1 MAVRIQIRRGNTNDW
16 DTANPT
22 LAAGE
27 IGFDTQAKVFKVGTG
42 TDTWST
48 LPGAANM
55 GDISGVYAS
64 TGLSYGTSTTL
75 NGTASAG
82 QQGSTGEIYLKVDD
96 AYVVTAGTFDA
107 AGDLIVGTGSDTYGK
122 LTKSASSNAVLTA
135 GTSQLA
141 WSTDLVQNSLVSP
154 LEKWSVQGSAPSSTQ
169 AIYVN
174 TASAWLYTTA
184 TSTGW
189 IPNIA
194 GSASV
199 TLSSLLAVGQSITV
213 SVAVTTGS
221 SATSAYPSTLQID
234 GNAASTGANN
244 ITLKWQ
250 NALAP
255 TSGNASSIDVY
266 TYSIVKT
273 AATSPPSYTV
283 FASRTKFA

>member
-1 MAVRIQIRRGNTNDW
+1 MAVRIQIRRGNTSDW
-16 DTANPT
+16 STANPT

-27 IGFDTQAKVFKVGTG
+27 IGFDTQAKLFKVGTG
-42 TDTWST
+42 SDTWSA

-55 GDISGVYAS
+55 GDITGIYAS
-64 TGLSYGTSTTL
+64 TGLTYGASTSL
-75 NGTASAG
+75 YGTASAG
-82 QQGSTGEIYLKVDD
+82 DMGSTGEVYLKVND

-135 GTSQLA
+135 GSSQLV

-154 LEKWSVQGSAPSSTQ
+154 LEKWSVQASSPASTQ
-169 AIYVN
+169 PIYVN
-174 TASAWLYTTA
+174 TSSAWFYTTA

-194 GSASV
+194 GASSV

-221 SATSAYPSTLQID
+221 SATSAYPTTLQID
-234 GNAASTGANN
+234 GLPASTSGNN

-250 NALAP
+250 NALSP